1 MLHEKSFIDID
12 LFKTILKELNK
23 YNLSNNGSQIFI
35 FLASLGNK
43 PSNMFSLIEYNEVD
57 CKSTD
62 ADFDT
67 QSPLLKKIPDNHVQW
82 IDIDICNNT
91 LETEKL
97 CEFYGLHSLTVEDI
111 INPGLLPK
119 FEAFDNYFFLSL
131 KMLHVND
138 KGIIVIE
145 HISLVVGKGYVLTFQ
160 EIPGDVFDDVR
171 ERIIHSKGYL
181 RKRKSDY
188 LFIRLLDSII
198 DNYGFT
204 LEHIRQNIVELESS
218 LLGKNWRKT
227 DLSTEVLHLKKELN
241 IIRGHIA
248 PLRDILTKIKSETDH
263 FFQRSSIAYL
273 NDIQDQSNYLI
284 HHFEN
289 FREMIKDLM
298 DLYNS
303 KTSNELNHIM
313 KTLTIISAL
322 FIPLTFVAGWY
333 GMNFEYMPELEWQY
347 SYPTLIAI
355 MLVTFIVMFIY
366 MKNKRW
372 F

>member
-1 MLHEKSFIDID
+1 
-12 LFKTILKELNK
+12 
-23 YNLSNNGSQIFI
+23 
-35 FLASLGNK
+35 
-43 PSNMFSLIEYNEVD
+43 MFSLIEYNEHD
-57 CKSTD
+57 CKITD
-62 ADFDT
+62 VDFDT
-67 QSPLLKKIPDNHVQW
+67 QSTFLKKVPENQVQW

-91 LETEKL
+91 REAEKI
-97 CEFYGLHSLTVEDI
+97 CEFYGLHLLTIEDI
-111 INPGLLPK
+111 TNPGLLPK

-131 KMLHVND
+131 KMLHVN
-138 KGIIVIE
+138 KEGTIIIE
-145 HISLVVGKGYVLTFQ
+145 HISLVVGNGYILTFQ

-171 ERIIHSKGYL
+171 QRIQFNKGYL

-188 LFIRLLDSII
+188 LFIRLLDAII
-198 DNYGFT
+198 DNYGYT
-204 LEHIRQNIVELESS
+204 LDHIRQNIVDLEDN
-218 LLGKNWRKT
+218 LLGINWRKT
-227 DLSTEVLHLKKELN
+227 DISKEVLHLKKELN
-241 IIRGHIA
+241 TLRGHIA
-248 PLRDILTKIKSETDH
+248 PLRDLLTKIKIETGH
-263 FFQRSSIAYL
+263 FFHKSSIAYL

-333 GMNFEYMPELEWQY
+333 GMNFDYMPELAWKY
-347 SYPTLIAI
+347 SYPTLIAV
-355 MLVTFIVMFIY
+355 MLVTFVVMFIY